1 MKFIQLTRNDAFL
14 LLPGKSK
21 MASKI
26 DRKVDPCRKNE
37 NDPEKSKYMNVEN
50 KKNEINNCI

>member
-1 MKFIQLTRNDAFL
+1 
-14 LLPGKSK
+14 

-26 DRKVDPCRKNE
+26 DRKVDPCKKNE

-50 KKNEINNCI
+50 KKNKINNYN